1 MVVHFRK
8 KKAKI
13 PSPKSILWLDHRYF
27 AIISVFG
34 KTKISFG
41 YRNNTHQSTMEVH
54 FLLTLIYL
62 LDIMC
67 PLNTRKEGGDVVKSV
82 SIRMPEELLSWL
94 REKAARETIR
104 QDTRVSING
113 LAVDILT
120 KAMKADKKK
129 GG

>member
-1 MVVHFRK
+1 
-8 KKAKI
+8 
-13 PSPKSILWLDHRYF
+13 
-27 AIISVFG
+27 
-34 KTKISFG
+34 
-41 YRNNTHQSTMEVH
+41 
-54 FLLTLIYL
+54 
-62 LDIMC
+62 MC